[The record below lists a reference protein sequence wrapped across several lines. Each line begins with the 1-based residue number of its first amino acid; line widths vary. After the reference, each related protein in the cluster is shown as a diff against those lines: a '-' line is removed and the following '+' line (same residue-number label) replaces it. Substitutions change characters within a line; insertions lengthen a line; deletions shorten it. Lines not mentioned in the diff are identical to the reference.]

1 MTKQLTFF
9 DGAFGTY
16 YFEKTRD
23 YKPCELANIHSP
35 DIVTDIHRQYI
46 AAGAQAI
53 KTNTFSV
60 NSLIFGDEGQRK
72 EIIRRAMINATNA
85 TAGTDVAIFCDIGY
99 INSDRDDVA
108 FEYMYIANDFIKNGG
123 QCFLF
128 ETLPEFAPITK
139 ALQFIKEKLPQSTIA
154 VSFAVS

>member
-1 MTKQLTFF
+1 MAQQITFF

-46 AAGAQAI
+46 YAGAQAI

-60 NSLIFGDEGQRK
+60 NSLIFGDEIQRRQ
-72 EIIRRAMINATNA
+72 IIRNAIKNAKNAT
-85 TAGTDVAIFCDIGY
+85 
-99 INSDRDDVA
+99 
-108 FEYMYIANDFIKNGG
+108 
-123 QCFLF
+123 
-128 ETLPEFAPITK
+128 P
-139 ALQFIKEKLPQSTIA
+139 
-154 VSFAVS
+154 